1 MPNPTESS
9 YIFSIAELVEF
20 LDQYEQENSPFS
32 KEAIAVSVKNRFVL
46 SQNRSVYYNKHFAI
60 RFSTASGSSFSNTVL
75 GLATLRRYSGSHAS
89 EVHQSRGN
97 TAVRPPIC
105 TAPDR

>member
-32 KEAIAVSVKNRFVL
+32 KEAIAVAVKNRFVL
-46 SQNRSVYYNKHFAI
+46 SQNRSVYYNHHWEQI
-60 RFSTASGSSFSNTVL
+60 EIVGYSTASLTKILSRYLWTHILVS
-75 GLATLRRYSGSHAS
+75 LR
-89 EVHQSRGN
+89 
-97 TAVRPPIC
+97 
-105 TAPDR
+105 